1 MTDPRYRRAIAAAFA
16 AGGVLSLG
24 AAFGGVVAAIA
35 ATLAQP
41 AFALGISW
49 WRRSRTL
56 PKPAVLWKQDV
67 PALLALWG
75 VGAVALALLVAWP
88 LGALHDS
95 GSLAAVLGLSVAVS
109 AALLGV
115 WRTWPLWNEIE
126 RSDGSLTRHWRSL
139 AGRDLSAWRGL
150 LVAGHAGDG
159 NVLVEEELRTGGA
172 IDLAAAAYFGQHRR
186 RDVQQCQQVRVPLPG
201 VDVEQQRARGVA
213 DIGDMRRAAGQVPHQ
228 PAVDGAEQQ
237 LAALGAGLCAVDVI
251 QDPADLGGR
260 EIGVHQKAGALADQ
274 RLMAICLELFAQGVA
289 LA

>member
-56 PKPAVLWKQDV
+56 PKSAVLWKQDV
-67 PALLALWG
+67 PALAALWG

-109 AALLGV
+109 
-115 WRTWPLWNEIE
+115 
-126 RSDGSLTRHWRSL
+126 
-139 AGRDLSAWRGL
+139 
-150 LVAGHAGDG
+150 
-159 NVLVEEELRTGGA
+159 
-172 IDLAAAAYFGQHRR
+172 
-186 RDVQQCQQVRVPLPG
+186 
-201 VDVEQQRARGVA
+201 
-213 DIGDMRRAAGQVPHQ
+213 
-228 PAVDGAEQQ
+228 
-237 LAALGAGLCAVDVI
+237 
-251 QDPADLGGR
+251 
-260 EIGVHQKAGALADQ
+260 
-274 RLMAICLELFAQGVA
+274 
-289 LA
+289 